1 MADYIDDYYA
11 NGGSGEFDSTK
22 IDFVDNFY
30 ANGGAAAFDWSHPNT
45 SLSDDDAD
53 NAKDLS
59 KKNFGKTLGKIA
71 DGILKYGNGFASLL
85 TRIGVITD
93 PTLKISA
100 NNVDLSKAKLAL
112 AALAVREKEVIA
124 ALPKDPPPPNST
136 YFGIDF
142 SKPVT
147 WVVVGILLVVAYK
160 LFTLTPQVVAMP
172 KK

>member
-1 MADYIDDYYA
+1 MVDYIDDYYA

-45 SLSDDDAD
+45 SLSDDDAE
-53 NAKDLS
+53 NAKDLR
-59 KKNFGKTLGKIA
+59 KRNFGETLGKIA

-85 TRIGVITD
+85 TRIGVIPD
-93 PTLKISA
+93 PTLKISS

-112 AALAVREKEVIA
+112 AALAVREKEVA
-124 ALPKDPPPPNST
+124 AKMEKDPPPPNST

-147 WVVVGILLVVAYK
+147 WVVLGILIVVGYK
-160 LFTLTPQVVAMP
+160 LFTLTPQVAVTP